1 MARLPLQ
8 NKGRCYTFNDWLY
21 HKECVAKPHPA
32 FAGLQAPGIMDWDY
46 YGPVIPHDI
55 FEGQD
60 TPDKTIAAAF
70 ATGHHASP
78 TGYACGLLI
87 AAYRAGAGHLILST
101 PYILEN
107 LGVHPAADRLLV
119 NLVHEAAAF
128 R

>member
-1 MARLPLQ
+1 
-8 NKGRCYTFNDWLY
+8 
-21 HKECVAKPHPA
+21 
-32 FAGLQAPGIMDWDY
+32 MDWDY
-46 YGPVIPHDI
+46 YGPVIPHDV

-60 TPDKTIAAAF
+60 TPDESIAAAF

-87 AAYRAGAGHLILST
+87 AAVRAGAGHLILST

-119 NLVHEAAAF
+119 SFVREAAAF